1 MSAISEQ
8 LYPAVVHSGN
18 TDTRYLPRG
27 AKNQHA
33 APRAAHTMPTRTMWK
48 NDMAGLLRGV
58 WGSSLGWTVGELD
71 LGLDEE
77 DAASEGREPSVVESR
92 DEMAIGLSLR
102 GRDVSDGNAGR
113 EQTHV
118 MILDN
123 GGLEQD
129 VRCLGWL
136 IRNGVCV
143 QSKVLRVLL
152 VLKLVANN
160 RFSQSGSRI

>member
-8 LYPAVVHSGN
+8 LYPAVAPSGN
-18 TDTRYLPRG
+18 TYTRYLPRG

-58 WGSSLGWTVGELD
+58 LGSSLEWAVVGVA
-71 LGLDEE
+71 LGLDGEG
-77 DAASEGREPSVVESR
+77 AASEGREPSVVESPG
-92 DEMAIGLSLR
+92 EMAIGGLSLR
-102 GRDVSDGNAGR
+102 GRDVSDGDAGR

-123 GGLEQD
+123 GRLEQSH
-129 VRCLGWL
+129 RRLE
-136 IRNGVCV
+136 
-143 QSKVLRVLL
+143 
-152 VLKLVANN
+152 
-160 RFSQSGSRI
+160 